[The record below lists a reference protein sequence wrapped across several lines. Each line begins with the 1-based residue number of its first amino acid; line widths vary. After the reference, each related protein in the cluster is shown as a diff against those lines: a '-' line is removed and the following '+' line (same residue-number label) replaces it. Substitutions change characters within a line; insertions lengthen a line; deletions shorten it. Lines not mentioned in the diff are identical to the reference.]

1 MKYPRIASE
10 LYSSPWQI
18 TSAKFQEISAAF
30 EHARK
35 SPSGEPESAADT
47 PVGPEVEDWWT
58 GQKSRVHPQ
67 IQVRGT
73 VALASVKGVLGRN
86 LSKLSMQCGGFDTGL
101 FQEQLANIRDDAAV
115 RTLVID
121 FDSPGGMAAG
131 NTEIC
136 ASIREVAAA
145 GKRVIGYASGNCC
158 SAAYFL
164 ACACDEF
171 HAHPASSV
179 GSISTIWAG
188 VDSSRAW
195 EKEGYELKLFAT
207 GKFKATGYPGK
218 SWTKEEEANCWNIVK
233 PLDDEF
239 KGYVSS
245 RRGLSAD
252 LMEGQWWT
260 AKHAP
265 AGIVDSTSFLNLSAV
280 LEAAYQL

>member
-1 MKYPRIASE
+1 MKYPRIAAE

-18 TSAKFQEISAAF
+18 LPAKFQEISAAF

-35 SPSGEPESAADT
+35 SPAAAPESAADD
-47 PVGPEVEDWWT
+47 PVGPEGEDFWT
-58 GQKSRVHPQ
+58 GQKRRLHPQ

-73 VALASVKGVLGRN
+73 VALAAVKGVTGRN

-101 FQEQLANIRDDAAV
+101 FQEQLANIAADPAV

-121 FDSPGGMAAG
+121 FDSPGGLAAG
-131 NTEIC
+131 NTET
-136 ASIREVAAA
+136 ANSIRAVAAT

-164 ACACDEF
+164 ACACDEL

-188 VDSSRAW
+188 VDSSKAW
-195 EKEGYELKLFAT
+195 AMEGLELKLFAT
-207 GKFKATGYPGK
+207 GQFKATGYPGK
-218 SWTKEEEANCWNIVK
+218 QWTPEEEENCWATVR
-233 PLDDEF
+233 PLDNEF
-239 KGYVSS
+239 KSYVSAA
-245 RRGLSAD
+245 RGITPD
-252 LMEGQWWT
+252 LMQGQWWT

-265 AGIVDSTSFLNLSAV
+265 AGVVDSTSFLNLASL

>member
-1 MKYPRIASE
+1 MKYPRIAAE
-10 LYSSPWQI
+10 LYSTPWQI
-18 TSAKFQEISAAF
+18 TAAKFHEISAAF

-35 SPSGEPESAADT
+35 SPSGEPEFAADD
-47 PVGPEVEDWWT
+47 PVGPEAEDFWT
-58 GQKSRVHPQ
+58 GRKSLVHPQ

-73 VALASVKGVLGRN
+73 VALATVKGVTGRN
-86 LSKLSMQCGGFDTGL
+86 LSRLSMQCGGFDTGL
-101 FQEQLANIRDDAAV
+101 FQEQLANIRDDASV
-115 RTLVID
+115 RTLVIN
-121 FDSPGGMAAG
+121 FDSPGGLAAG
-131 NTEIC
+131 NTET
-136 ASIREVAAA
+136 AAAIRAVSEA
-145 GKRVIGYASGNCC
+145 GKRVIGYASGLCC

-171 HAHPASSV
+171 HSHPASLV

-195 EKEGYELKLFAT
+195 EKEGLELKLFAT

-218 SWTKEEEANCWNIVK
+218 QWTPEEEANCWAMVR

-239 KGYVSS
+239 KGYVSA

-252 LMEGQWWT
+252 LMEGQYWT

-265 AGIVDSTSFLNLSAV
+265 TGVVDSVSFLNLSAV